1 MALQNRTIVDQRLA
15 AVRLVKDDDVEI
27 TEVARRLGVSRQAIH
42 GWLLRYEAEGAEGL
56 EDRSRR
62 PLQSPNRTAPEIE
75 QRLIAERRRWGFGAK
90 KILRRLQ
97 DEDPHTAWP
106 PRSTIDAIFKREGLV
121 VRRQR
126 PKRLFAPVAVM
137 PSYEARLPGEVM
149 TADYKGQFRLGNG
162 RYCYPF
168 TLTDPISRYL
178 LACDAYAGI
187 TLEQTWESMMRVFR
201 VHGLPKIMHSD
212 NGVPFGTSGH
222 GRFSTI
228 SVRLMKYGVQP
239 AYSRPGHPQDNGR
252 HERMHRTLME
262 CTTMPP
268 EAELEAQQRSFDAF
282 EVMFN
287 HERPHEGLNQ
297 DRPARVHRG
306 SGRLFPDIEPVH
318 TYENHFETERVDAHG
333 RIRWAG
339 ERIYI
344 AEAFANETIAFEP
357 VTFTTWRVHFASFVI
372 GSFDGANKTFR

>member
-1 MALQNRTIVDQRLA
+1 
-15 AVRLVKDDDVEI
+15 
-27 TEVARRLGVSRQAIH
+27 
-42 GWLLRYEAEGAEGL
+42 
-56 EDRSRR
+56 
-62 PLQSPNRTAPEIE
+62 
-75 QRLIAERRRWGFGAK
+75 
-90 KILRRLQ
+90 
-97 DEDPHTAWP
+97 
-106 PRSTIDAIFKREGLV
+106 
-121 VRRQR
+121 
-126 PKRLFAPVAVM
+126 
-137 PSYEARLPGEVM
+137 M
-149 TADYKGQFRLGNG
+149 T
-162 RYCYPF
+162 
-168 TLTDPISRYL
+168 
-178 LACDAYAGI
+178 
-187 TLEQTWESMMRVFR
+187 RVFR

-228 SVRLMKYGVQP
+228 SMRLMKYGVQP

-262 CTTMPP
+262 STTMPP
-268 EAELEAQQRSFDAF
+268 EAELEAQQRAFDAF
-282 EVMFN
+282 EVMYN
-287 HERPHEGLNQ
+287 HERPHEALNQ

-372 GSFDGANKTFR
+372 GSFDSAKKTFR